1 MAEVIVVGGGLAG
14 LVAARRLAATGQ
26 EVTLLERRPTVGG
39 RVRSRRRDGFVLDYG
54 FQVLFERY
62 PAVERELDLEA
73 LEVRAFDPGAVIARA
88 GDRSVYGDP
97 RQSPG
102 LLPSVMMSPEIPLR
116 DSWRLF
122 RLQRALAGKDVD
134 ELLAGPDRSI
144 AEYLDSWG
152 FAERTVE
159 AFFAPFFGGITL
171 DRSLATDAGVFRAVF
186 TTLARGRAV
195 LPADGMGAIPTQLA
209 DGARAAGASIETDT
223 RVEAVS
229 ATAGGV
235 SVVTPAETRTA
246 DAAVVA
252 TDPPTARTLT
262 GVAAIP
268 TSGRGFTTVYAS
280 LRRASAPGM
289 GSRLVLNAECDAP
302 NTVAPLSRVAPAYAP
317 DGQHL
322 YSGTFLGDQPD
333 EDARLLDAL
342 RTALE
347 RWYPEARFGALEIVA
362 VDRIDFA
369 QVAQPPGFRGNLPA
383 IDAPDGRVVLA
394 GDYTRWSSIQGALE
408 SGRRAALVVSD
419 SL

>member
-1 MAEVIVVGGGLAG
+1 
-14 LVAARRLAATGQ
+14 
-26 EVTLLERRPTVGG
+26 
-39 RVRSRRRDGFVLDYG
+39 
-54 FQVLFERY
+54 
-62 PAVERELDLEA
+62 
-73 LEVRAFDPGAVIARA
+73 
-88 GDRSVYGDP
+88 
-97 RQSPG
+97 
-102 LLPSVMMSPEIPLR
+102 
-116 DSWRLF
+116 
-122 RLQRALAGKDVD
+122 
-134 ELLAGPDRSI
+134 
-144 AEYLDSWG
+144 
-152 FAERTVE
+152 
-159 AFFAPFFGGITL
+159 
-171 DRSLATDAGVFRAVF
+171 
-186 TTLARGRAV
+186 
-195 LPADGMGAIPTQLA
+195 
-209 DGARAAGASIETDT
+209 
-223 RVEAVS
+223 
-229 ATAGGV
+229 
-235 SVVTPAETRTA
+235 
-246 DAAVVA
+246 
-252 TDPPTARTLT
+252 
-262 GVAAIP
+262 
-268 TSGRGFTTVYAS
+268 
-280 LRRASAPGM
+280 M